1 MHAPDFLGIFLA
13 ATHGAGRDV
22 VMAVQVLGGAMDADV
37 YAQGMRLLIQGRGKS
52 VVGDGDDAFG
62 PASLATATRSV
73 NDRVGLTGVSSM
85 IRRVSVRMAAARA
98 FISVL
103 STLVVPP
110 PKRGRTTPK
119 HY

>member
-22 VMAVQVLGGAMDADV
+22 VMAAQVLGGAMDDDV

-62 PASLATATRSV
+62 PGQLGNRLQVGQRQGGIDRSFQHRSEEHTSELQSLMRISYAV
-73 NDRVGLTGVSSM
+73 FFLKKKKNVS
-85 IRRVSVRMAAARA
+85 IQ
-98 FISVL
+98 
-103 STLVVPP
+103 
-110 PKRGRTTPK
+110 
-119 HY
+119 